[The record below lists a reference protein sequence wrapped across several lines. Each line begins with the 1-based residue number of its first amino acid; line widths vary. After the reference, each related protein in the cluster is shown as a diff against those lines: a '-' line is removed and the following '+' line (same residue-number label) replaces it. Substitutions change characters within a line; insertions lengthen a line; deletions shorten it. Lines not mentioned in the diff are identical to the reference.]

1 MQKLKAGDHGC
12 ERKRKEAVKAALKQS
27 GSLLEY
33 KSTMWGVIAHRLK
46 KLLTH
51 AAKEQV
57 HFDRW
62 GSRQGYITH
71 NYLGDINQM
80 QVAFKRLKRK

>member
-1 MQKLKAGDHGC
+1 MVVRGK
-12 ERKRKEAVKAALKQS
+12 EREAVKAARKQS
-27 GSLLEY
+27 ASLLQY
-33 KSTMWGVIAHRLK
+33 KSTMWGVIAHGLK
-46 KLLTH
+46 KLLSH

-80 QVAFKRLKRK
+80 RVALKRLKRK